1 VAPFQLQRWKHL
13 PLHLNNGWEL
23 NYQGA
28 LSRLQS
34 VPLGPSAHSSTGLI
48 TRLFGH
54 PKGIGW
60 LAITH
65 PLQLAPPIAIFLG
78 HG

>member
-1 VAPFQLQRWKHL
+1 MALFQLQRWKHL

-34 VPLGPSAHSSTGLI
+34 VPLGPSAHSSTGPI

-54 PKGIGW
+54 PKGI
-60 LAITH
+60 
-65 PLQLAPPIAIFLG
+65 
-78 HG
+78 